1 MNDTNL
7 SDILEIK
14 PPMEVET
21 GSSILWP
28 VIILAVL
35 FIIGAVLLIW
45 AYRKPNTGGT
55 PPAPDAEAHR
65 RLRQAW
71 VLLGEPVLFAEA
83 VAEEAAPQ
91 SDPVA
96 AVRAPAQE
104 SLAPRAQPA
113 ALPCP
118 GSRGGRGPSACP
130 QGSRRRVPGHVLGG
144 WTRRRGPAATAGQET
159 ATAAGAG
166 TEAPS

>member
-45 AYRKPNTGGT
+45 AYRKPNRGGT

-71 VLLGEPVLFAEA
+71 VLLGEPVLFAEGTSA
-83 VAEEAAPQ
+83 DRTTRGLFRPLFL
-91 SDPVA
+91 DPVGLTPPNTILCA
-96 AVRAPAQE
+96 G
-104 SLAPRAQPA
+104 SPRKT
-113 ALPCP
+113 
-118 GSRGGRGPSACP
+118 G
-130 QGSRRRVPGHVLGG
+130 
-144 WTRRRGPAATAGQET
+144 
-159 ATAAGAG
+159 
-166 TEAPS
+166 